1 MLEELNAHED
11 EVDQELLR
19 VLPHVVTEVAENI
32 MRENFGKKCDQT
44 RVMSFRKYPSS
55 MLHLWQC

>member
-19 VLPHVVTEVAENI
+19 VLPHVVPEVAEKYDERKLWKE
-32 MRENFGKKCDQT
+32 MRSDPGD
-44 RVMSFRKYPSS
+44 VIP
-55 MLHLWQC
+55 